1 MRIFGILLLVCVSV
15 GAAACGQKGP
25 LVLPDA
31 RTKAPV
37 PIAKPAISDDEK
49 SKEKAKPAAGP

>member
-1 MRIFGILLLVCVSV
+1 MRTTHFFPLLCLALA
-15 GAAACGQKGP
+15 AAACGQKGP

-37 PIAKPAISDDEK
+37 PVAAPAVPDEDK
-49 SKEKAKPAAGP
+49 NKEKAKPAP

>member
-1 MRIFGILLLVCVSV
+1 MRTAHFLPLLCVALA
-15 GAAACGQKGP
+15 AAACGQKGP

-37 PIAKPAISDDEK
+37 TVAKPAVPDEDK
-49 SKEKAKPAAGP
+49 NKEKARPAPGP